1 MSAKHTEGDVYNEK
15 KRQLVNN
22 YFKMFPSGRYL
33 VIIQSEGPH
42 SSGPHPTPQSPLLSP
57 ILAPPPPF
65 FELSPVGLALLSPV
79 LIGSLT
85 NPVVPLNIQ
94 CVKLDRDCLLQEG
107 REVAIF
113 LGWMGRVWAEEHWK
127 FLNKRRREKM

>member
-1 MSAKHTEGDVYNEK
+1 MV
-15 KRQLVNN
+15 
-22 YFKMFPSGRYL
+22 
-33 VIIQSEGPH
+33 IQSEGPH

-57 ILAPPPPF
+57 ILPPPHTHTLL
-65 FELSPVGLALLSPV
+65 FELPPIGLALLSPV

-94 CVKLDRDCLLQEG
+94 CVTLDGDFRLQEG

-113 LGWMGRVWAEEHWK
+113 LECRWGWVGGVWAEEHWK
-127 FLNKRRREKM
+127 FLRYKQKEKRKNVIWW